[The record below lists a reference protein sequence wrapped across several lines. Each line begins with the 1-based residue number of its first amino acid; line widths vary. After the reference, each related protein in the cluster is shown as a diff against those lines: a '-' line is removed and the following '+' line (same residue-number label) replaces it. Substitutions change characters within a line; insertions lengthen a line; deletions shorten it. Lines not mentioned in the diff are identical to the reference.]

1 VTRRQGLLL
10 GYVGGNSDNVSNG
23 NVGPSYLNANNSLS
37 NSNSNNGARLAFV
50 PQALVSLSNHF
61 LPDPVMT
68 SALAGTEQRS
78 KSGLVPKGKGRKEH
92 EGANMTKRLGNI
104 WDKLVSYD
112 NIKEAYQ
119 NARKGKTYRPDVRKV
134 DAEPEKY
141 ILEVQC
147 LLKTGEYH
155 TSEYRMFEIHEKGK
169 TREVADLPFFPDRI
183 IHWAV
188 MQVIHEMIMRNLIA
202 QSYAALPGRGAHQ
215 GLTKL
220 KTYLKDPRARF
231 YLKLDI
237 RKFFPSIRKDVMMQ
251 KLEKRI
257 KDVRFLDLCRRIV
270 YEYPHEGLPIGNY
283 TSQYFANFYLS
294 DLDHYLK
301 EVYHVK
307 WLLHY
312 MDDYIILGWSKAWL
326 HRALKRI
333 QEVIALWGLT
343 IKRNWCIRPVED
355 GIDWVG
361 YKTFPDYCLL
371 RKRTK
376 MRLKRACRRIVREWG
391 EGREPD
397 EHDRGTVASY
407 FGCLKW
413 CDGHLLGKQTVYPL
427 AERLEICRS

>member
-1 VTRRQGLLL
+1 MK
-10 GYVGGNSDNVSNG
+10 
-23 NVGPSYLNANNSLS
+23 
-37 NSNSNNGARLAFV
+37 AR
-50 PQALVSLSNHF
+50 
-61 LPDPVMT
+61 
-68 SALAGTEQRS
+68 
-78 KSGLVPKGKGRKEH
+78 K
-92 EGANMTKRLGNI
+92 MTKRLGNL

-119 NARKGKTYRPDVRKV
+119 NARKGKAYRPDVRKV

-141 ILEVQC
+141 IREVQR

-183 IHWAV
+183 VHWAV
-188 MQVIHEMIMRNLIA
+188 MQVIHEMIMRNLIP
-202 QSYAALPGRGAHQ
+202 QTYAALPGRGAHQ

-220 KTYLKDPRARF
+220 KEYLKDPQARF

-237 RKFFPSIRKDVMMQ
+237 RKFFPSIDKDVMVE

-257 KDVRFLDLCRRIV
+257 KDERFLDLCRRIV
-270 YEYPHEGLPIGNY
+270 YEYPFEGLPIGNY

-294 DLDHYLK
+294 DLDHHIKESFHARWYLR
-301 EVYHVK
+301 
-307 WLLHY
+307 Y
-312 MDDYIILGWSKAWL
+312 MDDIIILGWSKPWL

-333 QEVIALWGLT
+333 QAVIAPWGLEV
-343 IKRNWCIRPVED
+343 KRSWCIRPTWT

-361 YKTFPDYCLL
+361 YVTHPSHCLL

-376 MRLKRACRRIVREWG
+376 IRMKRACRRIERELASRDPT
-391 EGREPD
+391 ES
-397 EHDRGTVASY
+397 DRGTVASY

-413 CDGHLLGKQTVYPL
+413 CDGHRLGKQTVFPL
-427 AERLEICRS
+427 TKRLDICRS